1 MKKFT
6 LYIFLFLFSATLTSS
21 LIAQDSDFGTGSKT
35 GVTTNYGVTQEESAW
50 LNSRLISQDI
60 VIPQGLLD
68 QLEQARQNGDVDES
82 ARINEIINS
91 QYRMG
96 IKNINSDDS
105 QNSIPLPEP
114 IIGDLFSNEY
124 DWLPGDVLVA
134 ADTGGSAQFPR
145 TLDMKLG
152 DDGNLYLASIVNT
165 STQRRINVY
174 KSTNGGQNWSF
185 KGGIYYPSPT
195 AYFQTLSML
204 VESKSPSIDDSIR
217 VIVYY
222 TASTNSNNDDASLK
236 FFQFKPNATSSEYMI
251 KNLESP
257 STGREFNY
265 VSALSDGQYY
275 TGLTYYGCVVGEYSN
290 NADTSISHRVFRTT
304 NWGDTHSSVT
314 LDTYSS
320 SWNDKYPVASFKASE
335 SGGDSIYLV
344 TERVFSATQSHVRI
358 TIAPWTLSP
367 DFKTNFLTAGATVLY
382 KKPVIAVKQSPR
394 SVAKRIVITCTKDG
408 EAKYHYTINS
418 GDSWSTDLFLD
429 NRGTP
434 SPNTTYTYVS
444 SDSLGTSDDFCAMYS
459 QRTGAINADSINIR
473 RGAPGAGLGTTLYQ
487 QNSERITSLHPAVTA
502 IYRDGSNLNSTFAY
516 WGNGPYDIYFDGE
529 QLVSD
534 VNDLPGTVDSYSL
547 EQNYPNPFN
556 PTTKIRF
563 TIPEQT
569 NVTLKI
575 FNSIGQEVASLLNG
589 QMAAGNHSVDF
600 NASKLS
606 SGVYFYR
613 IDSPSFTS
621 TKKMILIK

>member
-50 LNSRLISQDI
+50 LSSRQMSQDI

-68 QLEQARQNGDVDES
+68 QLEQARQNGDIEES

-105 QNSIPLPEP
+105 QNSVQLPEP

-134 ADTGGSAQFPR
+134 ADTGGLAQFPR

-152 DDGNLYLASIVNT
+152 DDGNLYLACIVNT
-165 STQRRINVY
+165 PTQRRINVY
-174 KSTNGGQNWSF
+174 KSTNGGQNWTN
-185 KGGIYYPSPT
+185 KGGVWYSSLG

-222 TASTNSNNDDASLK
+222 TSSINSNNDDASLK
-236 FFQFKPNATSSEYMI
+236 FFQFKPNATNPEYMI

-257 STGREFNY
+257 SSGREFNY

-314 LDTYSS
+314 LDTYNP

-344 TERVFSATQSHVRI
+344 TERVFSTTQSLVRI

-367 DFKTNFLTAGATVLY
+367 NFKTNFLTSGATVLY
-382 KKPVIAVKQSPR
+382 KKPVIAIKQSPR
-394 SVAKRIVITCTKDG
+394 SVA
-408 EAKYHYTINS
+408 
-418 GDSWSTDLFLD
+418 
-429 NRGTP
+429 
-434 SPNTTYTYVS
+434 
-444 SDSLGTSDDFCAMYS
+444 
-459 QRTGAINADSINIR
+459 
-473 RGAPGAGLGTTLYQ
+473 
-487 QNSERITSLHPAVTA
+487 
-502 IYRDGSNLNSTFAY
+502 
-516 WGNGPYDIYFDGE
+516 
-529 QLVSD
+529 
-534 VNDLPGTVDSYSL
+534 
-547 EQNYPNPFN
+547 
-556 PTTKIRF
+556 
-563 TIPEQT
+563 
-569 NVTLKI
+569 
-575 FNSIGQEVASLLNG
+575 
-589 QMAAGNHSVDF
+589 
-600 NASKLS
+600 
-606 SGVYFYR
+606 
-613 IDSPSFTS
+613 
-621 TKKMILIK
+621 